1 MNVIVP
7 QLTGIS
13 HPFAIVCCLYKSC
26 PTQPFAYTFLK
37 ANGSERKLF
46 LPKFLSWKWIIIKGK
61 DWDGIEQ
68 LWAMLEFYSCGCHD
82 NCLEF
87 PYKATVYLVMLDNQF
102 IHPRPADEAHA
113 VTG

>member
-1 MNVIVP
+1 MNS
-7 QLTGIS
+7 G
-13 HPFAIVCCLYKSC
+13 
-26 PTQPFAYTFLK
+26 
-37 ANGSERKLF
+37 
-46 LPKFLSWKWIIIKGK
+46 
-61 DWDGIEQ
+61 
-68 LWAMLEFYSCGCHD
+68 CGCHD